1 MKKNCEYTKKSL
13 RKYLHGHLFKTQK
26 IRIDRHLSSCVVCR
40 SEFEALKQAEETR
53 SFLKDI
59 TPPESVA
66 QQVKDGISGLSRL
79 KKIVYR
85 PLWIAAIILIAAAV
99 YYYVITPRR
108 LDVEIENIVKTSSS
122 STAPTTTAQP
132 LAVLSSATTT
142 SAPSAAVQPASPKAV
157 VEPVHTVEPL
167 EVTITIAK
175 EDEKT
180 AVQQLNEVMRG
191 HGQLRKKKFSDDI
204 REISGSL
211 TSKELVILFDRIS
224 ETAKTSYSRKRFQSF
239 PSAQPIPFVMKLKTV
254 TSAAAKPAP
263 TEKPV
268 QRPAEHPVEAVV
280 PPQPATAPTSSPAQ
294 YN

>member
-1 MKKNCEYTKKSL
+1 MKKNCEYTRKSL

-26 IRIDRHLSSCVVCR
+26 LRIDRHLSTCVVCR
-40 SEFEALKQAEETR
+40 SEFEALRQAEDTR

-66 QQVKDGISGLSRL
+66 QQVKDGLSGLSTL

-85 PLWIAAIILIAAAV
+85 PLWIAGIILIAAAV

-108 LDVEIENIVKTSSS
+108 LEVEIENIVKTSSS
-122 STAPTTTAQP
+122 STAPTTTAHP

-142 SAPSAAVQPASPKAV
+142 TPAPLAAVQPVSPAPAA
-157 VEPVHTVEPL
+157 EPVQTVKPL

-175 EDEKT
+175 DDEKT
-180 AVQQLNEVMRG
+180 AIRQLNEVMRG
-191 HGQLRKKKFSDDI
+191 HGQLRNKKFSDDM
-204 REISGSL
+204 REVSGSL
-211 TSKELVILFDRIS
+211 TSKELLILFDRIA
-224 ETAKTSYSRKRFQSF
+224 ETAKPSYSRKHFQSF
-239 PSAQPIPFVMKLKTV
+239 PSAQSIPFVMKLKTV
-254 TSAAAKPAP
+254 TRPAAKPAP

-268 QRPAEHPVEAVV
+268 QRPAEQPVEAVV

-294 YN
+294 